1 MIFIYHNIGN
11 VKHVCNH
18 RAHAFTKT
26 YFLIK
31 NYADTLE
38 SPRLRLTING
48 RHEP

>member
-1 MIFIYHNIGN
+1 MLLQ
-11 VKHVCNH
+11 
-18 RAHAFTKT
+18 KT

-48 RHEP
+48 GHEP